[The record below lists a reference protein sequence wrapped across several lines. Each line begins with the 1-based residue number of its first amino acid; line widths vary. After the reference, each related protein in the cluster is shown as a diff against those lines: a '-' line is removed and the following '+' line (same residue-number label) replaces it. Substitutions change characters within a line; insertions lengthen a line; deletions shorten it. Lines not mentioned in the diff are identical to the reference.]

1 MVAGKTRKT
10 GKTRKAGE
18 WRQAGAQR
26 LLILALAV
34 VLAFAG
40 IPFTAFAAP
49 ASELPTADVLD
60 VDFSARA
67 AEDLSSIEHEI
78 TGGSGNIIYDET
90 LNKYVGDFDRSSA
103 SAFKISLT
111 DADYANLVDGL
122 TLELVFKAQ
131 PVTDGYNNVVC
142 NTQTAGF
149 GVSLLAASSASA
161 TLGTAE
167 GYVRGYANGVSGS
180 HNYISPRKDNGV
192 TYGEWTHAALTYDGT
207 AVCLYLN
214 GQLVD
219 SRSMSGPVVFPSG
232 SARSLVIGGDITSS
246 GGVED
251 PFLGRISTTRIYGEA
266 LSADQISALAT
277 RDLTPLQKVAVEQVT
292 VSTVSG
298 QDAITVAAGT
308 LVLKAE
314 VLPLTVDNRF
324 TWSIASGDE
333 YATLS
338 PQGVLAAKA
347 NGTVTVRATASDG
360 SGVYGAKTI
369 AISGQDGGTQ
379 PSDDVVRFGVI
390 SDTHLTAT
398 KTVEQQRLAKAFQ
411 FFSGTG
417 DSTIDPVDA
426 MVVVGDLT
434 DSGVS
439 SEMNAWKA
447 VKDANL
453 TVPLIANMGNHEN
466 NRWADFENATGNK
479 ANDVKVV
486 NGYYFITLSPGG
498 GSLNT
503 ETGRAT
509 SNSTSNYSYTVSWLE
524 QQLAIA
530 EAASPDKPIFVFFHH
545 PIRGTHYMSTPWPGA
560 GLENVFKTHPR
571 AVTFSGHLH
580 STNNLSTSIWQDG
593 GYTTINTVTTSYM
606 WLASGMVYG
615 EVPPN
620 ASQCAQGLLVEVNGS
635 EVTVKNYD
643 ILADAWID
651 QTWNF
656 DVGPASMRMP
666 YTTANMTAAATAPV
680 FPDDAAVRVSNNTLA
695 SATRAICDV
704 NFDQAVIPGSTA
716 DTMGD
721 IVYSYRYEFFN
732 KTTGQVEKSFQ
743 TYSEFYFLPT
753 PETISYSLGSPMPA
767 GGYNGT
773 APVYLTPA
781 TSYELRIYAIDTFG
795 NVSVEPLRTSFR
807 SAGGGAYLTFDGPST
822 ATENDTLDYTV
833 SLGGAQNT
841 GNVVVDLSYEGELEF
856 LEATSLNDALGVT
869 YTLVSTSTNTV
880 KAVLSALEIPGL
892 SLDDAAPVVQF
903 SFRATGEGTG
913 TVTLRGG
920 EGGAYVFDGD
930 GNFKD
935 SEDIEIELPEGVDAS
950 IATDIAKYF
959 DPYDFNRDGRVSIA
973 DLTYAQAFYM
983 ASAASGGDRW
993 AHADER
999 GIDVDANGVVDV
1011 ADFIIIIEYIYQ
1023 I

>member
-1 MVAGKTRKT
+1 MVV
-10 GKTRKAGE
+10 GKTRKARKARKTRKVGE
-18 WRQAGAQR
+18 WQQAGAHR
-26 LLILALAV
+26 LLILALAA

-40 IPFTAFAAP
+40 IPFMAFAAP
-49 ASELPTADVLD
+49 GSELPTADVLD
-60 VDFSARA
+60 VDFSARV
-67 AEDLSSIEHEI
+67 AEDLSSVEHEI
-78 TGGSGNIIYDET
+78 TGGSENIIYDEA
-90 LNKYVGDFDRSSA
+90 LNKYVGDFDRSSV

-122 TLELVFKAQ
+122 TLELVFNAQ

-149 GVSLLAASSASA
+149 GVSLLTASSTSA

-232 SARSLVIGGDITSS
+232 SARSLVIGGDITGS

-251 PFLGRISTTRIYGEA
+251 PFLGRISTTRIYSEA
-266 LSADQISALAT
+266 LSAEQISALAA
-277 RDLTPLQKVAVEQVT
+277 RDLAPLQKVAVEQVI

-298 QDAITVAAGT
+298 QDAITTAAGT

-314 VLPLTVDNRF
+314 LLPLAADNRF

-338 PQGVLAAKA
+338 PQGVLVAKA
-347 NGTVTVRATASDG
+347 NGTVTVQATASDG

-369 AISGQDGGTQ
+369 AISGQDGAG
-379 PSDDVVRFGVI
+379 SEDGVVRFGVI

-398 KTVEQQRLAKAFQ
+398 KAVEQQRLAKAFQ

-417 DSTIDPVDA
+417 DSTIAPVDT

-434 DSGVS
+434 DSGVQ
-439 SEMNAWKA
+439 SEMDAWSA

-466 NRWADFENATGNK
+466 NRWAQFEEATGNK

-486 NGYYFITLSPGG
+486 NGYYFITLSPGA

-509 SNSTSNYSYTVSWLE
+509 NSNTSNYGYAVSWLE
-524 QQLAIA
+524 EQLAIA

-545 PIRGTHYMSTPWPGA
+545 PIRGTHYMSTPWPGY

-606 WLASGMVYG
+606 WLAAGMVYG

-620 ASQCAQGLLVEVNGS
+620 ATQCAQGLLVEVDGS

-656 DVGPASMRMP
+656 DVDPASPRMP
-666 YTTANMTAAATAPV
+666 YTTANMNAAAVAPV
-680 FPDDAAVRVSNNTLA
+680 FPDGATVQVSNNRLVGTQA
-695 SATRAICDV
+695 VCDV
-704 NFDQAVIPGSTA
+704 SFDQAVIPGNTA

-721 IVYSYRYEFFN
+721 IVYSYRYDFFN
-732 KTTGQVEKSFQ
+732 KRTGQVEESFQ
-743 TYSEFYFLPT
+743 TYSEFYFLPR
-753 PETISYSLGSPMPA
+753 PETISYSLASQDIRLDA
-767 GGYNGT
+767 NT
-773 APVYLTPA
+773 N
-781 TSYELRIYAIDTFG
+781 YELRIYAIDTFG
-795 NVSVEPLRTSFR
+795 NVSAEPLRTSFR
-807 SAGGGAYLTFDGPST
+807 SAGEGAYFTLDGPSA

-833 SLGGAQNT
+833 SLGGVQNAGT
-841 GNVVVDLSYEGELEF
+841 VVADFSYEGELEF
-856 LEATSLNDALGVT
+856 VEATSLDDALGVT
-869 YTLVSTSTNTV
+869 YTLVSTGTNTV
-880 KAVLSALEIPGL
+880 KVVLSALELPGL
-892 SLDDAAPVVQF
+892 SLDGTAPIVKL
-903 SFRATGEGTG
+903 SFKATGEGTG
-913 TVTLRGG
+913 TVMLRGG
-920 EGGAYVFDGD
+920 EGGAYVLDAE

-935 SEDIEIELPEGVDAS
+935 TEGIEIELPEGADAS
-950 IATDIAKYF
+950 ISTDIAKYF

-983 ASAASGGDRW
+983 VSAASGGDRW
-993 AHADER
+993 THADER

-1011 ADFIIIIEYIYQ
+1011 ADFILIIEYIYQ
-1023 I
+1023 V